1 MLISTNSRP
10 AIANHNFVRPEAAE
24 SNVTFLAPGD
34 VYVPSEP
41 NAVSVGASGV
51 ALGAL
56 AGGGLSLLANSFGF
70 GGAALTVGLL
80 VAGGIGGGYVAT
92 KAFEASQK

>member
-1 MLISTNSRP
+1 MLISTNRP
-10 AIANHNFVRPEAAE
+10 AVMNTNFVRPKADE

-41 NAVSVGASGV
+41 NAVSAGASGV

-56 AGGGLSLLANSFGF
+56 VGGGLSLLAGNFGL
-70 GGAALTVGLL
+70 GSAALTVGLIA
-80 VAGGIGGGYVAT
+80 AGGVGGGFAAH
-92 KAFEASQK
+92 KLFEASQK

>member
-1 MLISTNSRP
+1 MLISSNRP
-10 AIANHNFVRPEAAE
+10 AVSHNTFVRPPASD
-24 SNVTFLAPGD
+24 SNVTLLAPGD

-41 NAVSVGASGV
+41 NAVSAGASGA

-56 AGGGLSLLANSFGF
+56 AGGGLSLLANNFGL
-70 GGAALTVGLL
+70 GGAALTVGLI
-80 VAGGIGGGYVAT
+80 VAGGIGGGYAAV